1 MKLSSTADSLILHL
15 LVYSAEMSS
24 YFSTKTNK
32 RKVGNLSSTWS
43 NFHVDLTCRMGHIFL
58 ILIGVFTRIA
68 KVTFWLGYQFSRKGP
83 RELYA
88 RSIKQRRRIS
98 GSKMKSRQNGNMQR
112 NNVIKSEQI
121 SLKSFASKIVLR
133 YEK

>member
-1 MKLSSTADSLILHL
+1 
-15 LVYSAEMSS
+15 
-24 YFSTKTNK
+24 
-32 RKVGNLSSTWS
+32 
-43 NFHVDLTCRMGHIFL
+43 MGHIFL
-58 ILIGVFTRIA
+58 ISIGVFTRIV

-88 RSIKQRRRIS
+88 RSIKQRRKIS
-98 GSKMKSRQNGNMQR
+98 GSKIKSRQNGNMQR

>member
-1 MKLSSTADSLILHL
+1 MKLSSTADSLSLHL

-58 ILIGVFTRIA
+58 IGFFTRIVE
-68 KVTFWLGYQFSRKGP
+68 VTFWLGYQFSREGP

-88 RSIKQRRRIS
+88 RSIKQTRRIS
-98 GSKMKSRQNGNMQR
+98 GSKIKSRQNGNMQR

>member
-1 MKLSSTADSLILHL
+1 MKLSSTADSLILHF

-58 ILIGVFTRIA
+58 IGFFTRIVE
-68 KVTFWLGYQFSRKGP
+68 VTFWLGYQFSRKGP

-88 RSIKQRRRIS
+88 RSIKQTRRIS
-98 GSKMKSRQNGNMQR
+98 GSKIKSRQNGNMQR